1 MRHAV
6 VAPLLAVFA
15 LFATGLGGCASNGGM
30 RSIEVT
36 QLRDYLSGSFASAEQ
51 AEADPDFADIR
62 LKVVQVWPE
71 RADGPWLY
79 VEQAAAS
86 TLDRP
91 YRQRVYRLI
100 KTGANTFVSE
110 VYTLPE
116 PEAQWAGAW
125 ADDRPLASLSPAR
138 LSLKDGCGVALTYHY
153 CSSMFD
159 GGTRG
164 TACGSSL
171 RGAAYATSEVTIWE
185 DLMISWDRG
194 YNEGGEQVWGSTKG
208 GYRFKKVSPDV
219 RMDLRAGTIVN

>member
-1 MRHAV
+1 
-6 VAPLLAVFA
+6 
-15 LFATGLGGCASNGGM
+15 M